1 MKHRTVH
8 RSVLLSRSYFRT
20 FLPGVNALL
29 FTVALETWTRISSNS
44 QPNASQ
50 IKSRYFR
57 LARSHS
63 FLCIISY
70 YFLDFSMDFQ
80 SIFSRRA
87 MHSFS
92 NSTGSK
98 PSNSWGGTPSPIQIS
113 RKMARE
119 GIWSPFIIW
128 RRYWGV
134 ILHRIAVCS
143 CVKPCSL

>member
-63 FLCIISY
+63 FLASFHTISLISQWTSSQSSPGGLY
-70 YFLDFSMDFQ
+70 KVFQ
-80 SIFSRRA
+80 IPPDQNPATHGRHA
-87 MHSFS
+87 KS
-92 NSTGSK
+92 NTD
-98 PSNSWGGTPSPIQIS
+98 IQEDG
-113 RKMARE
+113 E
-119 GIWSPFIIW
+119 G
-128 RRYWGV
+128 RYLV
-134 ILHRIAVCS
+134 SLHNLAEILGRNFA
-143 CVKPCSL
+143 

>member
-63 FLCIISY
+63 FLASFHTIS
-70 YFLDFSMDFQ
+70 LISQWTSSQSPPAGQCTAFQ
-80 SIFSRRA
+80 ILPGHNPAVHGAARQVQYRHPGRWRGKVFVL
-87 MHSFS
+87 
-92 NSTGSK
+92 
-98 PSNSWGGTPSPIQIS
+98 PS
-113 RKMARE
+113 
-119 GIWSPFIIW
+119 
-128 RRYWGV
+128 
-134 ILHRIAVCS
+134 
-143 CVKPCSL
+143 